1 MATRSKGVY
10 TDPKGQAVPAQYVK
24 AYDKLR
30 DAVATKIAK
39 LWSDEQA
46 RLVKVKA
53 ETGAL
58 IEKLQAAAAEETG
71 VSLGGEKGNVQF
83 RSFDGNI
90 TVASDRQYRTEF
102 DERLRFAQQLINEA
116 IAELTEKTESADLA
130 EIARRAFEPR
140 KSGNLD
146 MQRIR
151 DLRKYNVK
159 HPKWGQACEIIAE
172 CERVVGHRDY
182 IRVTVR
188 TAPDATPAAIVLDI
202 AAL

>member
-1 MATRSKGVY
+1 MSKRAKVY
-10 TDPKGQAVPAQYVK
+10 VDPAGLEVPTKYVK

-30 DAVATKIAK
+30 DDIARRIER
-39 LWSDEQA
+39 LWRDEQA
-46 RLVKVKA
+46 RLVKVKGD
-53 ETGAL
+53 TVGL
-58 IEKLQAAAAEETG
+58 IGKLQEAAAIEAG
-71 VSLGGEKGNVQF
+71 VSLGGEKGNIQF
-83 RSFDGNI
+83 RSFDGNV
-90 TVASDRQYRTEF
+90 TVAVDRQFRTEF
-102 DERLRFAQQLINEA
+102 DERLKFAQALIMEA
-116 IAELTEKTESADLA
+116 IGELTEKSESADLS

-159 HPKWGQACEIIAE
+159 HPKWKQACDIIAE

-188 TAPDATPAAIVLDI
+188 TAPDSTPEAIVLDI